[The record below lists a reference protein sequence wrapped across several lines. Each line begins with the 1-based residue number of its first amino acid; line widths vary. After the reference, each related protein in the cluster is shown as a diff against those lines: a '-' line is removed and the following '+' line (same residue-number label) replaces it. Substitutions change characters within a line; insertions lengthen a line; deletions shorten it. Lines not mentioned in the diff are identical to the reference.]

1 MPSKNELI
9 SYAMDSASYL
19 IGKFDKIDRIILHG
33 SIARGDFDEESDI
46 DLFIDSN
53 EKNVKKINKI
63 LEDYYKTN
71 KFKEW
76 KLKGIENPISII
88 TGKLD
93 SEEWKD
99 LKRSI
104 INNGIIL
111 FGEYTANTEKI
122 NSYTL
127 ISFDNIKPDKKRIA
141 IYRKIFGFKVGKKEY
156 PGLVQKLNTKK
167 IGKGTILV
175 PSQYVKEFLGYLKSK
190 KVTPKLYDLWS
201 DIIIWSRG

>member
-1 MPSKNELI
+1 MKTLKKQGWRIKMPSKNELI

-93 SEEWKD
+93 SE
-99 LKRSI
+99 
-104 INNGIIL
+104 
-111 FGEYTANTEKI
+111 
-122 NSYTL
+122 
-127 ISFDNIKPDKKRIA
+127 
-141 IYRKIFGFKVGKKEY
+141 
-156 PGLVQKLNTKK
+156 
-167 IGKGTILV
+167 
-175 PSQYVKEFLGYLKSK
+175 
-190 KVTPKLYDLWS
+190 
-201 DIIIWSRG
+201 